1 MARRRYSNRG
11 RSGGQSRRRLFW
23 ARRRVNLVYTDTER
37 AYPTDLLSEFQAAY
51 DADLFGFTVTR
62 VLGTVCLWTE
72 ESDVETSRWWS
83 GGIRVADSA
92 GVNEAD
98 TDPEQLN
105 LTPANN
111 PHADWMYA
119 TNVPIWFSQAL
130 PVSHAI
136 PTTSRSIIAASAV
149 SMSWVSRC
157 TSSLASTLL
166 LPTTSR
172 PVLTCTC
179 SASVRSQPP
188 VF

>member
-119 TNVPIWFSQAL
+119 TNVPIWFS
-130 PVSHAI
+130 P
-136 PTTSRSIIAASAV
+136 SA
-149 SMSWVSRC
+149 
-157 TSSLASTLL
+157 TGLARY
-166 LPTTSR
+166 PYYFQIDN
-172 PVLTCTC
+172 
-179 SASVRSQPP
+179 RSQRRLDELGQSLYLFSGVHASPP
-188 VF
+188 NNVQAGIDVHVLCKRP

>member
-23 ARRRVNLVYTDTER
+23 GSAAGQPRAHDTER

-105 LTPANN
+105 LTPLTTPTPTGCTPLTCRSGSAQ
-111 PHADWMYA
+111 
-119 TNVPIWFSQAL
+119 VV

-149 SMSWVSRC
+149 SMSSVSRC